1 MPIKRASAL
10 NPIEEHSTSA
20 TPGGGALKIGSCP
33 WHEFESIATSQN
45 SACLMKDHKVLREKD
60 ICPWPLAVV
69 QISNFKQS
77 TGLSTLYCT
86 VIKWTSWNL
95 QQQGTLRQV
104 QELFCL
110 KKLVVSFDPRSEQ
123 ETAKK
128 PVFCK
133 SHLQLWL
140 LLLWGTL
147 TLIDCSWHQ
156 DALHRLQAAVDDGW
170 WK

>member
-60 ICPWPLAVV
+60 ICPWPVAVV

-86 VIKWTSWNL
+86 VIKWISWNL
-95 QQQGTLRQV
+95 QQQGRKKRKVHWDRSKSYFASKSWLWALILDLSKRQ
-104 QELFCL
+104 
-110 KKLVVSFDPRSEQ
+110 P
-123 ETAKK
+123 
-128 PVFCK
+128 K
-133 SHLQLWL
+133 SQF
-140 LLLWGTL
+140 
-147 TLIDCSWHQ
+147 SWSVTWNYDYYYFEEPWH
-156 DALHRLQAAVDDGW
+156 
-170 WK
+170 